1 MTYARFADWYDA
13 LMAEAPYDKWRSF
26 VERAFNRYAQRPG
39 RQVIDIGCGTGELA
53 IRLAKAGWQVSGV
66 DLSEHM
72 LAIAQEKAEEAG
84 VHVPFFE
91 QNMAELDGFSDLDGA
106 LIFCDALNYL
116 TSEEDVQNS
125 FAAVSRAL
133 GAGGLLLFDVHS
145 VYKMDVL
152 FRDAVFADQGEDIS
166 YIWTCHPLDWPH
178 SVGHELTFF
187 VRRGD
192 LYERFDEWHE
202 QRTFERAVYEQW
214 LDAAGFEVLEVTAD
228 FTDAPPTETAE
239 RLFFVARKR

>member
-1 MTYARFADWYDA
+1 MTYGWFADWYDV
-13 LMAEAPYDKWRSF
+13 LMADAPYGEWQSF
-26 VERAFNRYAQRPG
+26 VERSFARYARRPG
-39 RQVIDIGCGTGELA
+39 RRVIDIGCGTGELA
-53 IRLAKAGWQVSGV
+53 IRLAKDGWQVAGV
-66 DLSEHM
+66 DLSAQM
-72 LAIAQEKAEEAG
+72 LSIAQEKAEAAG
-84 VHVPFFE
+84 VHVPLFE

-106 LIFCDALNYL
+106 LVFCDALNYL
-116 TSEEDVQNS
+116 MNEEDVQTT

-192 LYERFDEWHE
+192 RYERFDEWHE
-202 QRTFERAVYEQW
+202 QRTFEQAVYEQW